1 MSTIERLTAALAGRY
16 EVSKEI
22 GAGGMATVFLGHDL
36 KHDRDVAIKVLHP
49 DLGAALGS
57 ERFLSEIKTTA
68 KLQHPHILPL
78 LDSGEADSLLY
89 YVMPF
94 VVGESLRSRIDR
106 ERQLPIGES
115 VRIAKEVAGA
125 LDYAHRH
132 GVIHRDIK
140 PENIL
145 LHDGQALVA
154 DFGIALAVSAAG
166 GGRLTQTGLSLGTPQ
181 YMSPEQAVGER
192 TIDARSDIY
201 SLGAVTYEMLSG
213 EPPHSG
219 NSAQA
224 IIAKL
229 MTSEPQPLTT
239 LRPTIPLNVVC
250 AVEKALAKLPADRF
264 SSAKEFA
271 EALQNPHFTIA
282 SRTTHGQTMEARRW
296 KRFAAAAFATAALFA
311 ALFAALSLWS
321 LFKPAPRKQVV
332 RYVLGVDSAEVVTGN
347 LGRVA
352 LSPDGSRL
360 VYAAPGLKLMLRE
373 RGQLHGTV
381 IPGVEN
387 AYSPFISRD
396 GTRVGYLSPIGLL
409 KVVALN
415 GGAPIQ
421 ISDSIAGAGATFG
434 PDGFIYA
441 TGSSSHEIV
450 RMAES
455 PAARLSPVTK
465 LDTATHE
472 ITHRWPDVLPDEKT
486 LLFTISYGSRG
497 ALTGRPKAPDIAVG
511 DLATLKH
518 RVIVSGMR
526 GKFLPPDRIIYVTE
540 NGALML
546 VSFDL
551 RTGKVSG
558 NPLTI
563 AQGVRV
569 GANQASDFDVLTD
582 GTLVYVSGSSGL
594 DRELVWVDRQGKV
607 TQVDPSW
614 KGRFYHVALSP
625 DGTRA
630 AVSQETANK
639 IDIWVKQ
646 LDRGPSLKLTF
657 DGSINQYPVWTPD
670 GRSITYEGNAR
681 NDDDI
686 WTKRA
691 DGSAQAVLQA
701 DTKFRLGE
709 PLWSHDGKWLIIRS
723 STLEAGNGDIYAMRP
738 GIDSAPVALI
748 TTTFMERHPALSP
761 DGHWLAYASNETGR
775 DEIYVVPFPNVG
787 SAKWPIS
794 TQGGSEPV
802 WAHSGRELFYRGS
815 GTLNS
820 VAVTT
825 GARFSVGATTPL
837 FTSIGIF
844 PGGANHQGYDVAPDD
859 KRFLFPRILGSPAE
873 SKIVFVENFLEE
885 LKNSSKK

>member
-1 MSTIERLTAALAGRY
+1 MTSLENLQAALADRYTIER
-16 EVSKEI
+16 EI
-22 GAGGMATVFLGHDL
+22 GSGGMATVYLA
-36 KHDRDVAIKVLHP
+36 RDIRHKREVALKVLKP
-49 DLGAALGS
+49 ELGAVLGT
-57 ERFLSEIKTTA
+57 ERFLSEITVTA
-68 KLQHPHILPL
+68 NLQHPNLLPL
-78 LDSGEADSLLY
+78 FDSGEASGLLF

-94 VVGESLRSRIDR
+94 VRGETLRAKIDR
-106 ERQLPIGES
+106 ERQLSVDEA
-115 VRIAKEVAGA
+115 VRIAVAVASA
-125 LDYAHRH
+125 LQYAHEH
-132 GVIHRDIK
+132 GVIHRDLK

-145 LHDGQALVA
+145 LQSGQPVIA
-154 DFGIALAVSAAG
+154 DFGIALAVSHAG
-166 GGRLTQTGLSLGTPQ
+166 GARVTQTGLALGTPQ
-181 YMSPEQAVGER
+181 YMSPEQATGDPV
-192 TIDARSDIY
+192 IDARSDIY

-229 MTSEPQPLTT
+229 MTSEPQPLNT
-239 LRPTIPLNVVC
+239 LRSTIPFNVVC

-296 KRFAAAAFATAALFA
+296 KRFAAAAFAIA

-321 LFKPAPRKQVV
+321 LFKPTPRKQVV
-332 RYVLGVDSAEVVTGN
+332 RYALEVDSTEVVTGN
-347 LGRVA
+347 LGRIA

-373 RGQLHGTV
+373 RHQLHSTV

-396 GTRVGYLSPIGLL
+396 GSRVGYLSPIGLL

-421 ISDSIAGAGATFG
+421 ISDSIARAGATFG

-441 TGSSSHEIV
+441 TGSSFHEIV

-465 LDTATHE
+465 LDTAAHE
-472 ITHRWPDVLPDEKT
+472 ITHRWPDVLPDGKT
-486 LLFTISYGSRG
+486 VLFTISYGSRG

-511 DLATLKH
+511 DMATLKH

-540 NGALML
+540 NGTLML
-546 VSFDL
+546 VPFDL

-558 NPLTI
+558 NPVTI

-569 GANQASDFDVLTD
+569 GANQASDFDVLAD
-582 GTLVYVSGSSGL
+582 GTLVYVTGSSGL

-614 KGRFYHVALSP
+614 RGRFYHVALSP
-625 DGTRA
+625 DGTRV
-630 AVSQETANK
+630 AVSQETGNK